1 MNEEKIDDII
11 RKKLNNS
18 IQVPNKIY
26 DDVDKVLDSIKDQKV
41 KHFKK
46 NKILKI
52 VATVLIVSI
61 VGVTGYATI
70 NNNILKKLNIGKN
83 DTNVEEISDEVLRLI
98 ENDSAKIEINKLVAD
113 DSYLILEYNVE
124 IKEKLMNDYEK
135 IQAMNGENI
144 YLENVVKVKSQYYD
158 DIELERTSEVEQ
170 LVEKTSDN
178 TFSIYQ
184 TLMIADVNLP
194 TEFNLD
200 IEFENLDIGNSDE
213 EHLIIG
219 FGDFEV
225 DTGLK
230 NSSKVQQGEANTIES
245 ETDIIEEVN
254 ATDKVGEK
262 VEIFVNLDKA
272 RENSK
277 VSNVNKNLKINN
289 NQTLKVSEYRETP
302 ITNFIKMEI
311 VSTNV
316 NSEHLINNTEKN
328 PLNIILDI
336 QDENGNSLNHKEL
349 KNTSYLKVKEGED
362 NPLDGEIL
370 EIDDSLD
377 FKGATI
383 KSEYIFALND
393 LPDDISKIKIVPLLI
408 TDEEE
413 NNDNTKWYPL
423 KDGKYSFKNN
433 VGGEIKVN
441 EIKVNDNKLLF
452 YYDKVGCMPQQDA
465 ELIIRANEEKYG
477 YNRVF
482 TSIYEKNS
490 KIKNSYISGVY
501 FNSIA
506 YHQIAD
512 ERIDLEDIIKNDI
525 DNVEFSFR
533 ITSKI
538 NVLDE
543 KGIEIDVK

>member
-1 MNEEKIDDII
+1 M
-11 RKKLNNS
+11 
-18 IQVPNKIY
+18 
-26 DDVDKVLDSIKDQKV
+26 
-41 KHFKK
+41 
-46 NKILKI
+46 
-52 VATVLIVSI
+52 
-61 VGVTGYATI
+61 
-70 NNNILKKLNIGKN
+70 
-83 DTNVEEISDEVLRLI
+83 
-98 ENDSAKIEINKLVAD
+98 
-113 DSYLILEYNVE
+113 
-124 IKEKLMNDYEK
+124 
-135 IQAMNGENI
+135 
-144 YLENVVKVKSQYYD
+144 
-158 DIELERTSEVEQ
+158 
-170 LVEKTSDN
+170 
-178 TFSIYQ
+178 
-184 TLMIADVNLP
+184 
-194 TEFNLD
+194 
-200 IEFENLDIGNSDE
+200 
-213 EHLIIG
+213 
-219 FGDFEV
+219 
-225 DTGLK
+225 
-230 NSSKVQQGEANTIES
+230 
-245 ETDIIEEVN
+245 N

-289 NQTLKVSEYRETP
+289 NQTLKVLEYRETP

-316 NSEHLINNTEKN
+316 NSEDLINNTEKN

-441 EIKVNDNKLLF
+441 EIKVNDNKLSF
-452 YYDKVGCMPQQDA
+452 YYDKVGCMPQQGA

>member
-1 MNEEKIDDII
+1 MKKEKIDDII

-289 NQTLKVSEYRETP
+289 NQTLKVLEYRETP

-316 NSEHLINNTEKN
+316 NSEDLINNTEKN

-533 ITSKI
+533 MTSKI